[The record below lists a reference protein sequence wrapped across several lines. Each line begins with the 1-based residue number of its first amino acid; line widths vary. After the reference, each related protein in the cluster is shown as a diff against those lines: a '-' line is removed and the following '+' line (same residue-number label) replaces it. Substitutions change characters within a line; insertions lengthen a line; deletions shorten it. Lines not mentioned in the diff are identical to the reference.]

1 VRKSPAA
8 LISPAAEDDMYQGEK
23 IQSQPDDEQIDQYKL
38 PDAQLLWLG
47 VVLAVNGTHFLAL
60 LSDSQE

>member
-1 VRKSPAA
+1 
-8 LISPAAEDDMYQGEK
+8 MYQGEK
-23 IQSQPDDEQIDQYKL
+23 IQSQPDDEQIDQYQL